1 MNVVD
6 SSAWLA
12 WFAEQENAGK
22 FKSAITTT
30 EELLVPVICL
40 YEVFKV
46 LLRETSET
54 DALLGVS
61 IMQQGKIIDIDPEIA
76 LNAAKF
82 STEFKIPMAD
92 SMIYAISQKHTAILW
107 TQDIDLKGL
116 PGVNYFEKKLA
127 N

>member
-22 FKSAITTT
+22 FKNAITTT

-46 LLRETSET
+46 LLRETSEN

-61 IMQQGKIIDIDPEIA
+61 IMQQGKVIDIDPEIA

-82 STEFKIPMAD
+82 STEYKIPMAD

-107 TQDIDLKGL
+107 TQDIDFKGL
-116 PGVNYFEKKLA
+116 PGVKYFEKKLA

>member
-12 WFAEQENAGK
+12 WFAEQENAGN

-61 IMQQGKIIDIDPEIA
+61 IMQQGKVIDIDPEIA

-107 TQDIDLKGL
+107 TQDIDFKGL
-116 PGVNYFEKKLA
+116 PGVNYFEKS
-127 N
+127 

>member
-6 SSAWLA
+6 TSAWLA
-12 WFAEQENAGK
+12 WFAEEENAGI
-22 FKSAITTT
+22 FKNAITNT

-61 IMQQGKIIDIDPEIA
+61 IMQQGKVIDIDPEIA

-107 TQDIDLKGL
+107 TQDIDFKGL
-116 PGVNYFEKKLA
+116 PGVNYFEKS
-127 N
+127 